1 MTFRFNFNHSPS
13 KHLRRVLQCVVLAS
27 LTILTT
33 PVWAQSAPQLNL
45 DGVEIRQLVQIVAEY
60 TDRNFVIDPA
70 VRGKV
75 SFVTKRGLTEDE
87 LYEAFLSILQVHNL
101 EAIESGNIIKIVPT
115 NKARAQVAPIV
126 TDASNNDVDKTVTQ
140 VFKLQYIPVTTAIT
154 TLQPLAG
161 QGETR
166 IQVNQSSN
174 AVIVTGRAQ
183 NVERLS
189 SVIASIDQPNNEDFE
204 LVKLRFAKAEDVAQT
219 LQGLLSGGEDSG
231 LPQKVRVSADKR
243 TNSVLV
249 AGDKSARERM
259 RKAISRLDLDVPKK
273 AKVIEFRT
281 KVIPLRYANAEE
293 IVKVLQ
299 GVSPTL
305 EAQANAPV
313 LGKDGKPLP
322 DQPEK
327 KDEKIDIQADKSTN
341 SVIIT
346 ASNDVRANLERVIR
360 TLDQR
365 RSQVMVEAI
374 IAEVSTDLSNQ
385 LGFGIATTD
394 TGKVDSGLAA
404 VSNLSDNL
412 NTVLGAAGVT
422 GVPNGFVLGAVSNGF
437 GLVMDALRGDA
448 ATNILAT
455 PTLVT
460 MNNEEAQI
468 VIGQNVP
475 FLTGSY
481 TSAGDSTNPNNPFT
495 TIQRQDVGLTLK
507 VTPQINRDK
516 TIKLKIEQE
525 VSSLASSSAN
535 ASDLITNKRSIVTN
549 VMVEDSQILVLGGL
563 IQDDF
568 RDSVS
573 KVPVLGDIPIVGRA
587 FRKNQTTKTKQNL
600 MAFIHP
606 VILPDEKA
614 ANAYTRKKYQTLQK
628 QQQHSQ
634 VLQRGG
640 QQPQNQ
646 AAQLPAL
653 EHVKRGGGNSVDV
666 LHQQRQPQQRPQPQR
681 VQPVQREE
689 ECDPLFDTE
698 CI

>member
-1 MTFRFNFNHSPS
+1 MIFRFNGSPRT
-13 KHLRRVLQCVVLAS
+13 HLRRMLQGVLLAS
-27 LTILTT
+27 LTLTM

-174 AVIVTGRAQ
+174 SVIVTGRAQ

-204 LVKLRFAKAEDVAQT
+204 LVKLRFATAEDVAQT
-219 LQGLLSGGEDSG
+219 LQGLLSGGKESG

-249 AGDKSARERM
+249 SGDKAARERM
-259 RKAISRLDLDVPKK
+259 RKAIARLDLDVPKEPK
-273 AKVIEFRT
+273 KIEFRT

-305 EAQANAPV
+305 EAQANAPI
-313 LGKDGKPLP
+313 LGPDGKPLP
-322 DQPEK
+322 EQPQK
-327 KDEKIDIQADKSTN
+327 KDEKVDIQADKSTN

-346 ASNDVRANLERVIR
+346 ASDDVRANLERVIWR
-360 TLDQR
+360 LDQR

-394 TGKVDSGLAA
+394 KGKVDSGVAA
-404 VSNLSDNL
+404 VSNLSDSL
-412 NTVLGAAGVT
+412 NTVLAASGASISS
-422 GVPNGFVLGAVSNGF
+422 VPNGFIMGAVSNGF

-460 MNNEEAQI
+460 MNNEEARI

-475 FLTGSY
+475 FVTGSY
-481 TSAGDSTNPNNPFT
+481 TSTGTGGSTPDNPFQ

-573 KVPVLGDIPIVGRA
+573 KVPVLGDIPVVGRA
-587 FRKNQTTKTKQNL
+587 FRRNQTSKSKQNL

-614 ANAYTRKKYQTLQK
+614 ANAYTRKKYQTLQR
-628 QQQHSQ
+628 QQQQSQ
-634 VLQRGG
+634 VLHRGG
-640 QQPQNQ
+640 QQPKNQ
-646 AAQLPAL
+646 AAPLPAL
-653 EHVKRGGGNSVDV
+653 ESMRQQGGNSVDG
-666 LHQQRQPQQRPQPQR
+666 LHRQRPQAVHQQPRIQ
-681 VQPVQREE
+681 QPVREE
-689 ECDPLFDTE
+689 ECDPLFDTT

>member
-1 MTFRFNFNHSPS
+1 MKFRSVSP
-13 KHLRRVLQCVVLAS
+13 RRVLQGLLLAS
-27 LTILTT
+27 FFFVNA
-33 PVWAQSAPQLNL
+33 PAWAQSAPQLNL
-45 DGVEIRQLVQIVAEY
+45 DGVEIRQLVQIVAEA

-75 SFVTKRGLTEDE
+75 SFVTKRGLSKDE

-101 EAIESGNIIKIVPT
+101 EAVESGNIIKIVPT

-174 AVIVTGRAQ
+174 SVIVTGRAQ

-204 LVKLRFAKAEDVAQT
+204 LVKLRFASAEDIAQT
-219 LQGLLSGGEDSG
+219 LQGLLAGGKESG
-231 LPQKVRVSADKR
+231 LPQKVRISADKR

-259 RKAISRLDLDVPKK
+259 RKAIARLDLDVPKK
-273 AKVIEFRT
+273 PKKIEFRT

-313 LGKDGKPLP
+313 LGSDGKPLP
-322 DQPEK
+322 EQPEK

-404 VSNLSDNL
+404 VSNLSDSL
-412 NTVLGAAGVT
+412 NTVLGAT
-422 GVPNGFVLGAVSNGF
+422 GSSIASVPNGFILGAVSNGF

-475 FLTGSY
+475 FVTGSY
-481 TSAGDSTNPNNPFT
+481 TATGSSGSNPDNPFQ

-535 ASDLITNKRSIVTN
+535 ASDLITNKRSIITN

-573 KVPVLGDIPIVGRA
+573 KVPVLGDIPLVGRA
-587 FRKNQTTKTKQNL
+587 FRRNQTSKTKQNL

-628 QQQHSQ
+628 QQQHSE

-640 QQPQNQ
+640 QQGKNH
-646 AAQLPAL
+646 AAPLPAL
-653 EHVKRGGGNSVDV
+653 EHVKRGGGNSVDA
-666 LHQQRQPQQRPQPQR
+666 LHQQRQQPQPRPQQQ
-681 VQPVQREE
+681 VQPVQYTE
-689 ECDPLFDTE
+689 ECDPIFDQA